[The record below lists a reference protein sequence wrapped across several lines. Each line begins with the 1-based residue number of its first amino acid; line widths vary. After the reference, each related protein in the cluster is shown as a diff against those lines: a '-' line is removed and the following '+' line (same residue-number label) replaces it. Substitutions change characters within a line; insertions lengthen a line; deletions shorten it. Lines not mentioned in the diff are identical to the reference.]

1 MKTNRL
7 IKVRTLRGRL
17 TALYLAVLVVALG
30 LFTALLHGALETTL
44 YRHHDPEL
52 AMEAA
57 RLSQAF
63 AGPSTDGASVAQAIN
78 QTGSGSQFVMVR
90 SRQEISCTSRR
101 YSRRVSPISG
111 AMRCSYTRPQPA
123 LLRRNSSRHD
133 SSTGV
138 CFDSSVCLSPTLR
151 VPISRLACRSVTSR
165 PRDSTS

>member
-63 AGPSTDGASVAQAIN
+63 AGPSTDGASVAQYR
-78 QTGSGSQFVMVR
+78 QTAHQALPGS
-90 SRQEISCTSRR
+90 
-101 YSRRVSPISG
+101 
-111 AMRCSYTRPQPA
+111 
-123 LLRRNSSRHD
+123 
-133 SSTGV
+133 
-138 CFDSSVCLSPTLR
+138 
-151 VPISRLACRSVTSR
+151 ACGT
-165 PRDSTS
+165 